1 MSTYAGNIV
10 AAAIRD
16 EIAEQTYTI
25 LDPNDPNWLTID
37 GEVRLDEIGNAAV
50 KALTDAGF
58 KVTR

>member
-1 MSTYAGNIV
+1 MTQTPGA
-10 AAAIRD
+10 D
-16 EIAEQTYTI
+16 EFDEQTYTI